1 MWAFLSCHWPGE
13 CAVHGQ
19 KRFFNVQQ
27 REAAIEM
34 NMKKKKKTML
44 HTMYGQIYNKYK
56 NMIGKHTSMFAS
68 NTGER

>member
-34 NMKKKKKTML
+34 NMKKKNHVTYYVWTDL
-44 HTMYGQIYNKYK
+44 
-56 NMIGKHTSMFAS
+56 
-68 NTGER
+68 